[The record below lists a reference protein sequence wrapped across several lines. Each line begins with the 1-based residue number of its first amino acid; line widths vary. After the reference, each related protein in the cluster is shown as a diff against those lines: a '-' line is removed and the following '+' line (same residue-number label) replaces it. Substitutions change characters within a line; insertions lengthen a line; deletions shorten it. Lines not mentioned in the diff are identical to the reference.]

1 MRASE
6 DDRVICDSCPI
17 CETTIGPL
25 KLKLDRSS
33 TGSGIFNKFQI
44 PSSHKRCFGGEPGR
58 TLDVSLPGPFK
69 VTLTQKV
76 KNELGVTTS
85 TLEHILE
92 LRRFSGSSK

>member
-6 DDRVICDSCPI
+6 DDRVICNMCPI
-17 CETTIGPL
+17 CDTTIGPL
-25 KLKLDRSS
+25 KLCRSS
-33 TGSGIFNKFQI
+33 TGIFNKFQI
-44 PSSHKRCFGGEPGR
+44 PSSHKQCFGGVPGR